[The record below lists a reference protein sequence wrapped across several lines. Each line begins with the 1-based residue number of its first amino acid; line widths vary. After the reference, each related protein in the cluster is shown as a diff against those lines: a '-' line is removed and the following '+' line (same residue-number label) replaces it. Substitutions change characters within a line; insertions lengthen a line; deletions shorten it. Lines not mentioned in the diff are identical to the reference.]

1 MSEIYILFSFS
12 FLIPGGQGEI
22 SLISIYVINTEG
34 NILEESSL
42 WSKMLPVACCSQALL
57 SGECHQD
64 GDIDED
70 GAEEDDTECYGQ
82 HNW

>member
-1 MSEIYILFSFS
+1 
-12 FLIPGGQGEI
+12 
-22 SLISIYVINTEG
+22 
-34 NILEESSL
+34 
-42 WSKMLPVACCSQALL
+42 MLPVACCSQALL

-70 GAEEDDTECYGQ
+70 RAEEDDTECYGQ